1 MKKDYHRK
9 VIHLSEDEYKEKMR
23 GKRNGAGRKLTMN
36 GKKYLS
42 LIPDVLKTINL
53 VLTPCPRC
61 GAPTINVKRYACIY
75 CKYNEI
81 KY

>member
-1 MKKDYHRK
+1 MKGDNYRK
-9 VIHLSEDEYKEKMR
+9 VIHLTEDEFNERMH
-23 GKRNGAGRKLTMN
+23 GKRNASAQKVIMDGR
-36 GKKYLS
+36 KYLS
-42 LIPDVLKTINL
+42 LIPDVLKTIDL

-75 CKYNEI
+75 CKYDEI